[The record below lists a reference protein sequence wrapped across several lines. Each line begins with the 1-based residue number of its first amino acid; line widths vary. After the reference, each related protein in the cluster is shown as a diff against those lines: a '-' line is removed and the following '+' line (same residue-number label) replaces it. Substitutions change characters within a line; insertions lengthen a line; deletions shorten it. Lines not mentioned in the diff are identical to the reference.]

1 MEKKIK
7 LIWDFRGP
15 QSLETATHF
24 EHHLRESPLFR
35 PELKSGVE
43 KLNEAHS
50 TAYLVV
56 GASEM
61 PGFRDALKPH
71 RGTLAD

>member
-1 MEKKIK
+1 MGKKIK

-15 QSLETATHF
+15 QSGKTASHF

-35 PELKSGVE
+35 ADLKTGVQR
-43 KLNEAHS
+43 LSDSHS
-50 TAYLVV
+50 FAYLVV
-56 GASEM
+56 DESEM
-61 PGFRDALKPH
+61 PEFRDALKPH